1 MSLKPGDLIRDTEDG
16 MLGLV
21 VTEAISIGQH
31 GVEYVEVLW
40 EGQSEP
46 RKVDLAVVKNRWIEA
61 VDESR

>member
-1 MSLKPGDLIRDTEDG
+1 MKPGDLIRDTGDG

-21 VTEAISIGQH
+21 ITESIAFGQF

-46 RKVDLAVVKNRWIEA
+46 KKVDLAVVKNRWIE
-61 VDESR
+61 VVNENR